1 VLWSWLNRHPV
12 LVDLLAV
19 GLVGLSSVGGAVSRN
34 DRLWVSV
41 PIAVASSLALIARR
55 QRPVEVAGVITALM
69 IVGFA
74 ADTMPF
80 PLPLAAALFTV
91 ASHCPRRVAV
101 RAGVAS
107 IALAVGGYLLAGN
120 SAASGISGMLAFVA
134 AWFIGDS
141 VRSRRA
147 YVAAVEE
154 RAERAEREREA
165 QALRAVAE
173 EQARIA
179 RELHDV
185 VAHSVSVIAVQAAA
199 ADDVFDTHPERAR
212 EALRSIDGAARAALG
227 DLRRVL
233 GALTDEADY
242 APQPGLDQLPRLVAD
257 VRNTGLEV
265 SLTVEGAPRP
275 LPAAVDLSAYRIVQ
289 EALTNTIRHAAA
301 RRAEVRVGWGSE
313 LALEVHDDG
322 RGVGDDASRGSGRGL
337 VGMRQRAALVAGE
350 VTAGPAFGGGYTV
363 RARIPLA

>member
-1 VLWSWLNRHPV
+1 MLWSWLNRHPV
-12 LVDLLAV
+12 VVDLLLV
-19 GLVGLSSVGGAVSRN
+19 GLVGLSAVGDAISRHE
-34 DRLWVSV
+34 RLWVSV
-41 PIAVASSLALIARR
+41 PIAVVSSLALLARR
-55 QRPVEVAGVITALM
+55 LRPIDVLGAITALM
-69 IVGFA
+69 VVGFA
-74 ADTMPF
+74 AGTMPF

-91 ASHCPRRVAV
+91 ASRCPRRQAV
-101 RAGVAS
+101 RAGVTA
-107 IALAVGGYLLAGN
+107 IAVAVGGYLLAGN
-120 SAASGISGMLAFVA
+120 NAGSGISGMLAFVA

-147 YVAAVEE
+147 YIAAVEE
-154 RAERAEREREA
+154 RAERAESEREA

-199 ADDVFDTHPERAR
+199 ADDVFDARPERAR
-212 EALRSIDGAARAALG
+212 EALRSIDAAAHAALG

-242 APQPGLDQLPRLVAD
+242 APQPGLDRLPTLVAD

-265 SLTVEGAPRP
+265 ALTVEGTPRP

-289 EALTNTIRHAAA
+289 EALTNTLRHAAA
-301 RRAEVRVGWGSE
+301 RRAEVRVGWGDE
-313 LALEVHDDG
+313 LALEVRDDG
-322 RGVGDDASRGSGRGL
+322 RGAGDDASRGSGRGL
-337 VGMRQRAALVAGE
+337 VGMRQRAALVGGE

-363 RARIPLA
+363 RARIPLS